1 MTSSLAGQRIGVL
14 GLARSGLAAA
24 RLALA
29 RGAAVYASDSGDGER
44 VRRAAEEIRKAG
56 GEADTGGHDV
66 EKLSA
71 CDRVVV
77 SPGIPHDIP
86 VLQEA
91 GVGRERLLSEVDLA
105 LEQLDVPLAA
115 VTGTNGKTTVTALLA
130 HLLDRAGMDAPAA
143 GNIGTP
149 LCEVALRERAPDAV
163 ALEISSFQLG
173 LTDRL
178 TPTVGVLTNLAPDHL
193 DRYGTVEAYYADKQ
207 RLFRNA
213 GPGSVWVVNGEDDAV
228 SAMTEGVPGRRFLF
242 RVQSLP
248 AEGERGGWLSGD
260 ELRLRLDG
268 AEERLVDRGELLIL
282 GVHNAANALAAAV
295 TARLLGADLASVR
308 EGLRSFGAPPH
319 RLEVVAERDG
329 VRWINDSKATNLAS
343 ARVAV
348 QSMDRPTVLLMGGH
362 HKGEPYAEL
371 IPDLRTRVRAVVAF
385 GEAAAEIDAAIQG
398 AVSLE
403 RVGGGLAA
411 AVARAAELAAPG
423 DAILLAPACS
433 SYDEFENFEH
443 RGEAFTRLARG
454 EA

>member
-44 VRRAAEEIRKAG
+44 VRRAAEEIRRAG

-178 TPTVGVLTNLAPDHL
+178 APTVGVLTNLAPDHL

-242 RVQSLP
+242 RVQSP
-248 AEGERGGWLSGD
+248 RRRGSAAGGSRVTSCGCVSMAQRSGWSTGES
-260 ELRLRLDG
+260 
-268 AEERLVDRGELLIL
+268 
-282 GVHNAANALAAAV
+282 
-295 TARLLGADLASVR
+295 
-308 EGLRSFGAPPH
+308 
-319 RLEVVAERDG
+319 
-329 VRWINDSKATNLAS
+329 
-343 ARVAV
+343 
-348 QSMDRPTVLLMGGH
+348 
-362 HKGEPYAEL
+362 
-371 IPDLRTRVRAVVAF
+371 
-385 GEAAAEIDAAIQG
+385 
-398 AVSLE
+398 
-403 RVGGGLAA
+403 
-411 AVARAAELAAPG
+411 
-423 DAILLAPACS
+423 C
-433 SYDEFENFEH
+433 
-443 RGEAFTRLARG
+443 
-454 EA
+454 

>member
-1 MTSSLAGQRIGVL
+1 MTSNLAGQRIGVL

-29 RGAAVYASDSGDGER
+29 RGATVYASDASDTEPLR
-44 VRRAAEEIRKAG
+44 KAAEEVRAAG
-56 GEADTGGHDV
+56 GEADVGEHDPS
-66 EKLSA
+66 KLAA

-77 SPGIPHDIP
+77 SPGIPLDAPI
-86 VLQEA
+86 LREA
-91 GVGRERLLSEVDLA
+91 GVERDRLLSEVDLA

-130 HLLDRAGMDAPAA
+130 HLLQQAGMDAPAA

-149 LCEVALRERAPDAV
+149 LCEVALQDETPDAV
-163 ALEISSFQLG
+163 ALEISSFQLA

-178 TPTVGVLTNLAPDHL
+178 NPAVGVLTNLAPDHL
-193 DRYGTVEAYYADKQ
+193 DRYPTLDAYYADKQ

-242 RVQSLP
+242 RVKSKP
-248 AEGERGGWLSGD
+248 AANEHGGWLAGD
-260 ELRLRLDG
+260 ELHLRLEG
-268 AEERLVDRGELLIL
+268 GEERLVERGELLIL
-282 GVHNAANALAAAV
+282 GLHNTANALAAAV
-295 TARLLGADLASVR
+295 TARLLGADLESVR
-308 EGLRSFGAPPH
+308 DGLRTFGAPAH
-319 RLEVVAERDG
+319 RLEVVGERDG

-343 ARVAV
+343 TRVAV
-348 QSMDRPTVLLMGGH
+348 RSMDRPTVLLMGGR

-371 IPDLRTRVRAVVAF
+371 ISDLQARVRTVVTF
-385 GEAAAEIDAAIQG
+385 GEAGPDIAAALEDRIP
-398 AVSLE
+398 LE
-403 RVGGGLAA
+403 RVDGGLKA
-411 AVARAAELAAPG
+411 AVARAASLAEPG

-433 SYDEFENFEH
+433 SYDEFPNFER

-454 EA
+454 ES